1 MGKSKRRLNRRESDC
16 KGKVL
21 KLLKGILKDIF
32 VGVIIGIV
40 IAAITW
46 YAGNQRAT
54 HEIQKKLQTVGLGE
68 TKAYIE
74 DIFGVPVVEVE
85 YDDERLQYFGLTE
98 AFYKFDHCVLHCVYS
113 ENTVVAFFVTVNK
126 KGIYKVGRKLNKS
139 LGTFSYYDF
148 GYTGETS
155 IIVDVNRPA
164 NNDDYFYYQEV
175 YYGAGPADYNY
186 YVLASYKDYV
196 FNTKGASESQ
206 LIGYFENAGIY
217 DNDELD
223 SSVFRT
229 DECINLRKE
238 VRPNTYGMI
247 RDGYEDTIIVAVPGR
262 TFGAVLFDD
271 WAQD

>member
-1 MGKSKRRLNRRESDC
+1 MVKRGNEGKIK
-16 KGKVL
+16 
-21 KLLKGILKDIF
+21 KLVVGIIKDLF
-32 VGVIIGIV
+32 VGVVIGIV

-46 YAGNQRAT
+46 YAGNQRAA
-54 HEIQKKLQTVGLGE
+54 HEVQKKLQTVGLGE

-85 YDDERLQYFGLTE
+85 YDEDSWYYSGLTE
-98 AFYKFDHCVLHCVYS
+98 AFYKFDHCVLHCVYC
-113 ENTVVAFFVTVNK
+113 ENTVVAFFITVNK
-126 KGIYKVGRKLNKS
+126 KDIYKVVHNVNKN

-155 IIVDVNRPA
+155 FIVNVNRPA

-196 FNTKGASESQ
+196 FNSKGASESQ
-206 LIGYFENAGIY
+206 LVGYFENIGFY
-217 DNDELD
+217 ETDKLD

-229 DECINLRKE
+229 EECIKLRKE
-238 VRPNTYGMI
+238 IRPNTYGMI
-247 RDGYEDTIIVAVPGR
+247 SGGYEDKITVAVPGR

-271 WAQD
+271 WAHD